1 VKPGRGPR
9 GLFVTG
15 TDTGVGK
22 TAVAAAILCEARRR
36 GLRPVPFKPVETG
49 CDPDPLDARLLA
61 RAAGSSAAL
70 AEICPY
76 PLRLPAAPALAARA
90 ANLRLD
96 VDELAARGEALA
108 ARGGFLLVEGAG
120 GLLVPYADGATTV
133 DLATRLG
140 LPVLVVARTAL
151 GTVNHTALTVREAR
165 RAGLEIAGIVLNK
178 TTPIADPHEPA
189 NAELIQSLTGLAPLG
204 TLAYLPAEARD
215 DPDQLADALV
225 RALEPRDLAR
235 LLGLAP

>member
-22 TAVAAAILCEARRR
+22 TAVAAAILREAQRR

-49 CDPDPLDARLLA
+49 CDPEPLDARLLA
-61 RAAGSSAAL
+61 RAAGSSVAL

-90 ANLRLD
+90 ENIRLD
-96 VDELAARGEALA
+96 VGELAARGHALA
-108 ARGGFLLVEGAG
+108 ARGGFLVVEGAG
-120 GLLVPYADGATTV
+120 GLLVPYADGATTA
-133 DLATRLG
+133 DLAVRLG
-140 LPVLVVARTAL
+140 LPVLVIARTAL

-165 RAGLEIAGIVLNK
+165 RAGLEIAGVVLNK
-178 TTPIADPHEPA
+178 TTPAPDLHEPA
-189 NAELIQSLTGLAPLG
+189 NAELIRSVTGLAPLG
-204 TLAYLPAEARD
+204 SLAYLPEVARE
-215 DPDQLADALV
+215 DPDELADALV
-225 RALEPRDLAR
+225 RALDPRDLAR
-235 LLGLAP
+235 LLGVPA